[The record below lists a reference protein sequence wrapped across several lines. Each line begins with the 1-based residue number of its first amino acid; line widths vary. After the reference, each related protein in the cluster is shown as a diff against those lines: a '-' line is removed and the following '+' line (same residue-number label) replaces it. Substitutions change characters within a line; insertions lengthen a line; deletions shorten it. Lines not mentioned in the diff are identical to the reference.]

1 MNLKWN
7 LYSFKIFIQEI
18 NVCYYSSENF
28 SKRGDIDSQMESS
41 RYRTWISLS
50 SYGIENSKNIP
61 YISYTSGINSL
72 YQTI

>member
-1 MNLKWN
+1 MNM
-7 LYSFKIFIQEI
+7 
-18 NVCYYSSENF
+18 CYYSSENF
-28 SKRGDIDSQMESS
+28 SKGGDIIDSQMESS

-50 SYGIENSKNIP
+50 SYGIEKSKNDP